1 MDSQKTFNTD
11 GELYDEILTAE
22 SEEAIYYLFGRIVG
36 FVTKYGAISILDI
49 IMMVDAPMPKNAM
62 YANTHGWVKYDVSK
76 FMVKEVNGKFTIYL
90 GNPRLLID
98 DEKENSR
105 ELKGETK

>member
-1 MDSQKTFNTD
+1 MDFQKTFNTD
-11 GELYDEILTAE
+11 GELYDEALTAE
-22 SEEAIYYLFGRIVG
+22 TEEAIYYLFGRIVS
-36 FVTKYGAISILDI
+36 FITKYGAISILDI
-49 IMMVDAPMPKNAM
+49 LMMVGAPLPKNAR

-76 FMVKEVNGKFTIYL
+76 FMVKKTDGKFTIYL

-105 ELKGETK
+105 EMKGETK